1 MVVTKKVA
9 DAVSAYST
17 LKAEIARLTE
27 QSEAHRAL
35 IIESVNGEGAV
46 EYKGQTIARVTVTER
61 KTTDTKSIL
70 SAYPAIAEAVSKGE
84 FTNVASV
91 TSVRL
96 P

>member
-46 EYKGQTIARVTVTER
+46 EYKGQTIARVTVTKR
-61 KTTDTKSIL
+61 NTTDTKAIL
-70 SAYPAIAEAVSKGE
+70 SAYPAVKEAVKKGE
-84 FTNVASV
+84 FTNTTLV
-91 TSVRL
+91 TAVRL

>member
-9 DAVSAYST
+9 DAVAEFRT
-17 LKAEIARLTE
+17 LKAEIDTLTK
-27 QSEAHRAL
+27 QSEALRAL
-35 IIESVNGEGAV
+35 IIGAVGEGTV

-70 SAYPAIAEAVSKGE
+70 SAYPAIAQAVANGE